1 MKTFTVSRDQMAAVC
16 GVSRFVFEPGDIGC
30 RDCAFRAPDTGRP
43 RYYLCRLINAGL
55 YPQCS
60 PGHRSDRR
68 LGVWKRASRRP
79 AAL

>member
-16 GVSRFVFEPGDIGC
+16 GVSRFVFAPSSDSGC
-30 RDCAFRAPDTGRP
+30 RGCAFRAPS
-43 RYYLCRLINAGL
+43 RYYLCRLVVAGL
-55 YPQCS
+55 YPRCS

-68 LGVWKRASRRP
+68 LGIWKRASRRP